1 MKNILNNRTFQ
12 VIAIL
17 ILLYFVFTKMFE
29 EKKVPTGTTA
39 DDTTLD
45 RYKCI
50 GGSTGNLC
58 AKCIDDDDPECS
70 SFEKCEQTCLGSPA
84 NQTRY

>member
-17 ILLYFVFTKMFE
+17 ILLYFVFTKMFK

-39 DDTTLD
+39 DDKTLD

-50 GGSTGNLC
+50 GGTTGNLC
-58 AKCIDDDDPECS
+58 AVCIDPLDPECTTLT
-70 SFEKCEQTCLGSPA
+70 KCQEICLGSPA
-84 NQTRY
+84 PPQS